1 MKKKLIFLFQ
11 IIFIYIL
18 FLSIS
23 FADLQKNLINKIT
36 ATKTLSFNFKQNIA
50 EKVEFGNCYIKYPL
64 LMKCIYQNLKQ
75 KSVISNG
82 KTVAIIKKKYKKIY
96 YYPIRTTPLFI
107 ILKKKLI
114 FLFQIIFIYILFL
127 SISFADLQKN
137 LINKITAT
145 KTLSF
150 NFKQNIAEKVEF
162 GNCYIKYPLLMKC
175 IYQNLKQKS
184 VISNGKTVAIIK
196 KKYKKIYYYPIRTT
210 PLFIILKKEKILHL
224 IRNNKP
230 TKIDSSIIEFEL
242 NEKKSNKLKILFDK
256 NSLEF
261 KGWKTKDAYSN
272 DVTFII
278 YDLKTNE
285 IIEDEFFKIPK
296 EEDL

>member
-1 MKKKLIFLFQ
+1 
-11 IIFIYIL
+11 
-18 FLSIS
+18 
-23 FADLQKNLINKIT
+23 
-36 ATKTLSFNFKQNIA
+36 
-50 EKVEFGNCYIKYPL
+50 
-64 LMKCIYQNLKQ
+64 
-75 KSVISNG
+75 
-82 KTVAIIKKKYKKIY
+82 
-96 YYPIRTTPLFI
+96 
-107 ILKKKLI
+107 LKKKLI

-150 NFKQNIAEKVEF
+150 NFKQNIADKVEF

-272 DVTFII
+272 DVSFII

-285 IIEDEFFKIPK
+285 IIEDEFFEIPK

>member
-1 MKKKLIFLFQ
+1 M
-11 IIFIYIL
+11 
-18 FLSIS
+18 
-23 FADLQKNLINKIT
+23 
-36 ATKTLSFNFKQNIA
+36 
-50 EKVEFGNCYIKYPL
+50 
-64 LMKCIYQNLKQ
+64 
-75 KSVISNG
+75 
-82 KTVAIIKKKYKKIY
+82 
-96 YYPIRTTPLFI
+96 
-107 ILKKKLI
+107 KKKLI

-272 DVTFII
+272 DVSFII

-296 EEDL
+296 EKDL

>member
-11 IIFIYIL
+11 IIFIYII
-18 FLSIS
+18 FVSIS
-23 FADLQKNLINKIT
+23 FADLQKKLINKIT
-36 ATKTLSFNFKQNIA
+36 ATKTLSFNFKQ
-50 EKVEFGNCYIKYPL
+50 K
-64 LMKCIYQNLKQ
+64 
-75 KSVISNG
+75 
-82 KTVAIIKKKYKKIY
+82 
-96 YYPIRTTPLFI
+96 
-107 ILKKKLI
+107 
-114 FLFQIIFIYILFL
+114 
-127 SISFADLQKN
+127 
-137 LINKITAT
+137 
-145 KTLSF
+145 
-150 NFKQNIAEKVEF
+150 IAEKVEF

-272 DVTFII
+272 DVSFII